1 MTLDFSEIKSFDD
14 ANSELENL
22 YLESFPP
29 VETRPISKLNELL
42 KIQSNYHL
50 FIVKENDSIIGFALV
65 YILSNHNVSLLD
77 YLAIDPAYQRKGI
90 GSKLLQY
97 CIDATKSYSSSL
109 LGMILELERDDL
121 EDSAENQRRKDRIN
135 FYARY
140 GAKKFEN
147 TSYFIPPQSGNIPV
161 KLYLMIIPYQEFDSL
176 PKQKVISFAQE
187 MHSEIYHYKKNDLN
201 EKMAEDLPDP
211 VKLVSLNEHSS
222 IPN

>member
-1 MTLDFSEIKSFDD
+1 MTLEFLEIKSFDD
-14 ANSELENL
+14 ANSKLENL
-22 YLESFPP
+22 YLQSFPA

-42 KIQSNYHL
+42 KNQSNYHL
-50 FIVKENDSIIGFALV
+50 FIAKEDDSVIGFALV

-77 YLAIDPAYQRKGI
+77 YLAIDSAYQGKGI

-97 CIDATKSYSSSL
+97 CIDATKSYSSNL
-109 LGMILELERDDL
+109 LGMILEIERDDT
-121 EDSAENQRRKDRIN
+121 DDPAENQRRKDRIN

-140 GAKKFEN
+140 GAKKFED

-176 PKQKVISFAQE
+176 PKQKVVSFATQ

-201 EKMAEDLPDP
+201 EKMAEGLPDP
-211 VKLVSLNEHSS
+211 VKLVSLNALSS
-222 IPN
+222 RSD